1 MKIGTLKTALFAAV
15 QLESVE
21 SCEIAKMSKP
31 LVKVSQ
37 AEIEKVRINRYFFCC
52 QSGHPF

>member
-37 AEIEKVRINRYFFCC
+37 AEIEKVRINRYFFYC